1 MNSST
6 CIIHL
11 EQLSFYHSCQIF
23 YLCMPLCRL
32 DYSSVSWRV
41 FAVLSYCLL
50 HCMYL
55 LLQHFKTQ
63 IVSVAPR
70 CQTGGGG
77 SKNVVLVP
85 RYYKALVLSALFIQ
99 TLKIIQR
106 NSDMLKTLLQRVS
119 QRTRR
124 T

>member
-1 MNSST
+1 MNSSR

-11 EQLSFYHSCQIF
+11 EQLNFIIRAKYFIYACLYAGLITQVC
-23 YLCMPLCRL
+23 LGGC
-32 DYSSVSWRV
+32 

-50 HCMYL
+50 HCMHL